1 MYLCSNSKALH
12 LQTVDT
18 NIAKELT
25 TAFGNIRN
33 LASKITADAGKN
45 INLSKKLFV
54 DTSNNGFS
62 QDDLTVFKEA

>member
-1 MYLCSNSKALH
+1 MCSNSKALH
-12 LQTVDT
+12 LQTVET
-18 NIAKELT
+18 NIAKGLT
-25 TAFGNIRN
+25 TAFGSFRN

-54 DTSNNGFS
+54 DTSNNGFG